1 MKKFYWIQTAVIIMF
16 SLSIL
21 GGCLSKPSAPTK
33 LYILSPLAGP
43 AIEMHNEAGEIMT
56 IGVGPVHIPEYLDRP
71 EIVTRINPNEL
82 KLAELDIWAE
92 PLQVNFTRVLVEN
105 ISRLLS
111 TEPVA
116 VFPWKA
122 SPQIDL
128 QIDIELVRLDGDIA
142 GKAFL
147 IAQWSILDSSKS
159 ILFSKKSQYTESAGG
174 TDYSALVAAQSRMI
188 GALSHDIAETI
199 KYLIRDSALRN
210 S

>member
-1 MKKFYWIQTAVIIMF
+1 MKKFYGIQTAVILMF

-21 GGCLSKPSAPTK
+21 GGCLPKPIAPTK

-43 AIEMHNEAGEIMT
+43 AVEMHNNAGEIFMT
-56 IGVGPVHIPEYLDRP
+56 IGIGPVHLPEYLDRP

-82 KLAELDIWAE
+82 KLAEFDIWAE

-116 VFPWKA
+116 VFPWGA
-122 SPQIDL
+122 SPQIDF
-128 QIDIELVRLDGDIA
+128 QIDIEVVRLDGDIA

-147 IAQWSILDSSKS
+147 IAQWSILNSSNKS
-159 ILFSKKSQYTESAGG
+159 ILFSKKSQYTESVGG
-174 TDYSALVAAQSRMI
+174 TGYSALVAAQSRMI
-188 GALSHDIAETI
+188 GALSLDIAEAI
-199 KYLIRDSALRN
+199 KSLHR
-210 S
+210 

>member
-1 MKKFYWIQTAVIIMF
+1 MKKFYGIQTAVILMF

-21 GGCLSKPSAPTK
+21 GGCLPKPIAPTK

-43 AIEMHNEAGEIMT
+43 AVEMHNKAGEIFMT
-56 IGVGPVHIPEYLDRP
+56 IGVGPVHLPEYLDRP

-82 KLAELDIWAE
+82 KLAEFDIWAE

-116 VFPWKA
+116 VFPWGA
-122 SPQIDL
+122 SPQIDF
-128 QIDIELVRLDGDIA
+128 QIDIEVVRLDGDIA

-147 IAQWSILDSSKS
+147 NAQWSILNSSNKS
-159 ILFSKKSQYTESAGG
+159 ILFSKKSQYTESVGG
-174 TDYSALVAAQSRMI
+174 TGYSALVAAQSRMI
-188 GALSHDIAETI
+188 GALSLDIAEAI
-199 KYLIRDSALRN
+199 KSLHR
-210 S
+210 

>member
-1 MKKFYWIQTAVIIMF
+1 MKKMKKIYWIQTAVILLF

-21 GGCLSKPSAPTK
+21 GGCLPKPSAPTK

-43 AIEMHNEAGEIMT
+43 AVEMHNTAGEIFMT
-56 IGVGPVHIPEYLDRP
+56 IGVGPVHLPEYLDRP

-111 TEPVA
+111 TQPVA
-116 VFPWKA
+116 VFPWGA
-122 SPQIDL
+122 SPQIDF
-128 QIDIELVRLDGDIA
+128 QIDIEVVRLDGDIA

-147 IAQWSILDSSKS
+147 IAQWSIFNSSNKS
-159 ILFSKKSQYTESAGG
+159 ILFSKKSQYTESVGG
-174 TDYSALVAAQSRMI
+174 TGYSALVAAQSRMI
-188 GALSHDIAETI
+188 GALSHDIAEAI
-199 KYLIRDSALRN
+199 KSLHK
-210 S
+210 

>member
-1 MKKFYWIQTAVIIMF
+1 MKKMKKIYWIQTAVILMF

-21 GGCLSKPSAPTK
+21 GGCLPKPSAPTK

-43 AIEMHNEAGEIMT
+43 AVEMHNKTDEIFMT
-56 IGVGPVHIPEYLDRP
+56 IGVGPVHLPEYLDRP

-82 KLAELDIWAE
+82 KLAEFDIWAE
-92 PLQVNFTRVLVEN
+92 PLQVNFTRVLIEN

-116 VFPWKA
+116 VFPWEA
-122 SPQIDL
+122 FPQVDFQIDV
-128 QIDIELVRLDGDIA
+128 ELVRLDGDIA

-147 IAQWSILDSSKS
+147 TAQWSILNSSNKS
-159 ILFSKKSQYTESAGG
+159 ILFSKKSQYTKSVDG

-188 GALSHDIAETI
+188 GALSHDIAEAI
-199 KYLIRDSALRN
+199 KSLLR
-210 S
+210 

>member
-1 MKKFYWIQTAVIIMF
+1 MKKMKKIYWIQTAVILLF

-21 GGCLSKPSAPTK
+21 GGCLPKPSAPTK
-33 LYILSPLAGP
+33 LYILNPLAG
-43 AIEMHNEAGEIMT
+43 AAVEMQNAAGEIFMT
-56 IGVGPVHIPEYLDRP
+56 IGVGPVHLPEYLDRP

-116 VFPWKA
+116 VFPWGA
-122 SPQIDL
+122 SPQIDF
-128 QIDIELVRLDGDIA
+128 QIDIEVVRLDGDIA

-147 IAQWSILDSSKS
+147 IAQWSILDSANKS
-159 ILFSKKSQYTESAGG
+159 ILFSKKSQYTESVSG
-174 TDYSALVAAQSRMI
+174 TGYSALVAAQSRMI
-188 GALSHDIAETI
+188 GALSLDISEAI
-199 KYLIRDSALRN
+199 KSLHR
-210 S
+210 

>member
-1 MKKFYWIQTAVIIMF
+1 MF

-21 GGCLSKPSAPTK
+21 GGCFPKPIAPTK

-43 AIEMHNEAGEIMT
+43 GVEMHNKAGEIFMT
-56 IGVGPVHIPEYLDRP
+56 IGIGPVHLPEYLDRP

-92 PLQVNFTRVLVEN
+92 PLEVNFTRVLVEN

-116 VFPWKA
+116 VFPWGA
-122 SPQIDL
+122 SPQIDF
-128 QIDIELVRLDGDIA
+128 QIDIEVIRLDGDLA

-147 IAQWSILDSSKS
+147 IAQWSILNSANKS
-159 ILFSKKSQYTESAGG
+159 ILFSKKSQYTESVGG
-174 TDYSALVAAQSRMI
+174 TGYSALVAAQSRMI
-188 GALSHDIAETI
+188 GALSLDIAEAI
-199 KYLIRDSALRN
+199 KSLHR
-210 S
+210 

>member
-1 MKKFYWIQTAVIIMF
+1 MKKMKKIYWIQTAVILMF

-21 GGCLSKPSAPTK
+21 GGCLPKPSAPTK

-43 AIEMHNEAGEIMT
+43 AVEMHNKTDEIFMT
-56 IGVGPVHIPEYLDRP
+56 IGVGPVHLPEYLDRP

-82 KLAELDIWAE
+82 KLAEFDIWAE
-92 PLQVNFTRVLVEN
+92 PLQVNFTRVLIEN

-116 VFPWKA
+116 VFPWEA
-122 SPQIDL
+122 SPQVDF
-128 QIDIELVRLDGDIA
+128 QIGIELVRLDGDIA

-147 IAQWSILDSSKS
+147 TAQWSILNSSNKS
-159 ILFSKKSQYTESAGG
+159 ILFSKKSQYTKSVDG

-188 GALSHDIAETI
+188 GALSHDIAEAI
-199 KYLIRDSALRN
+199 KSLLR
-210 S
+210 